1 MVDFTI
7 LAITGHVPWLND
19 LQPHL
24 HSLGGTRVVV
34 AGTLDEAC
42 ELLDTTTPRLVLV
55 DWITDD
61 VSCETIDRLLW
72 ANTTLPRPA
81 RVVVVT
87 EAYRADLAVTL
98 FQMGVDEYVSK
109 AEHASQFQA
118 ILGHLLSRD
127 LEPAPEAATVAAA
140 QTSPVPVPKKRR
152 ASRVPVASPA

>member
-7 LAITGHVPWLND
+7 LAITGQVPWLND

-24 HSLGGTRVVV
+24 QSLGGTRVVV
-34 AGTLDEAC
+34 AGTSDEAC
-42 ELLDTTTPRLVLV
+42 ELLDTTTPRLILV
-55 DWITDD
+55 DWRSDG

-72 ANTTLPRPA
+72 ANSTVARPA

-87 EAYRADLAVTL
+87 DAYRADLAVTL

-109 AEHASQFQA
+109 AEHANQFQA
-118 ILGHLLSRD
+118 ILSHLLSRE
-127 LEPAPEAATVAAA
+127 LEAAPVTAT
-140 QTSPVPVPKKRR
+140 QTSPEPVQKKRR

>member
-19 LQPHL
+19 MQPHL
-24 HSLGGTRVVV
+24 QSLGGTRAVV

-42 ELLDTTTPRLVLV
+42 DLLHTTTPRLILV
-55 DWITDD
+55 DWRSDG

-72 ANTTLPRPA
+72 ANSTLARPA

-87 EAYRADLAVTL
+87 DAYRADLAVKL

-109 AEHASQFQA
+109 AEHAGQFQA
-118 ILGHLLSRD
+118 ILGHLLSRE
-127 LEPAPEAATVAAA
+127 LEAAPVTAA
-140 QTSPVPVPKKRR
+140 QTSPEPVQKKRR
-152 ASRVPVASPA
+152 GSRVPVASPA